1 MAYKH
6 LVFLGLDKMSESG
19 PDKARLAS
27 HSDAVRSALQAQ
39 FNEII
44 EEVTIYNLR
53 PKKLM

>member
-19 PDKARLAS
+19 QDKAQLAS

-44 EEVTIYNLR
+44 EEVTVYNIT
-53 PKKLM
+53 PKKF